1 MATNYYKLNLAS
13 LPDDLY
19 HKETDVKEWLA
30 LTTTSKGSFPPDSL
44 NRIMRLDTAVEMERI
59 IGLPLWMVGN
69 ALPFALPLFILAAV
83 FTSTGLLLLK
93 ALLLYVGILA
103 SLQKFIFVP
112 MFMKRYKRKQL
123 SNKDVRENQYVHTER
138 NNQKYNS
145 LQIIWPE
152 SVNRPA
158 LDDTPVIFTSIP
170 HGAAP
175 LGITCYPVWSKLFN
189 NKLCHWTC
197 APVVLKLPLVSTMMK
212 HMGYIPAKAKHIVD
226 TLTKKEEN
234 VGVVLDGIAG
244 MFKSDKD
251 TEIASIKQRKGIIKI
266 ALRAGVPIVPTYG
279 FGHTLLWKIVVD
291 PFGIMESL
299 SLKLDISLTPFF
311 GRWGWFL
318 GPSQRVPVCV
328 CLGEP
333 VKCPKIDEPTQD
345 DIDKYH
351 SQLLK
356 SYADLFENHKASYG
370 WANKKLVFV

>member
-1 MATNYYKLNLAS
+1 MPTNYYKLNLAS

-19 HKETDVKEWLA
+19 NKETDVKEWLA
-30 LTTTSKGSFPPDSL
+30 LTTTSKGGFPPDSL
-44 NRIMRLDTAVEMERI
+44 NRVLRMDSSVELERI
-59 IGLPLWMVGN
+59 IGISLWMVGN
-69 ALPFALPLFILAAV
+69 VLPFVLPLFILASIL
-83 FTSTGLLLLK
+83 TSTGLVLLK
-93 ALLLYVGILA
+93 AFLTYVAVLA
-103 SLQKFIFVP
+103 SLNKFVFAP

-123 SNKDVRENQYVHTER
+123 SNTDIKDNQYLHTER

-145 LQIIWPE
+145 LQFVWPE

-158 LDDTPVIFTSIP
+158 LNDKPVIFTAIP
-170 HGAAP
+170 HGAVP

-189 NKLCHWTC
+189 DKLCHWTC
-197 APVVLKLPLVSTMMK
+197 APVVLKLPIVSSFMK

-244 MFKSDKD
+244 MFRSDKN
-251 TEIASIKQRKGIIKI
+251 TEIANIKQRKGIIKI

-279 FGHTLLWKIVVD
+279 FGHTSLWKIVVD
-291 PFGIMESL
+291 PFGILEAL

-318 GPSQRVPVCV
+318 GPPQRVPLCV
-328 CLGEP
+328 ALGEP
-333 VKCPKIDEPTQD
+333 VLCPKIDEPTQD

-351 SQLLK
+351 SQLLQ
-356 SYADLFENHKASYG
+356 SYADLFECHKASYG

>member
-1 MATNYYKLNLAS
+1 MPTNYYKLNLAS

-19 HKETDVKEWLA
+19 NKETDVKEWLA
-30 LTTTSKGSFPPDSL
+30 LATTSTGSFPPNSL
-44 NRIMRLDTAVEMERI
+44 NKLQKLDLSVELERI
-59 IGLPLWMVGN
+59 NGISLWMIGN
-69 ALPFALPLFILAAV
+69 VLPFALPLLVLASIFSSMGIV
-83 FTSTGLLLLK
+83 LLK
-93 ALLLYVGILA
+93 AFLLYVLVLA
-103 SLQKFIFVP
+103 SLHKFIFAP

-123 SNKDVRENQYVHTER
+123 SKADIKDNQYLHTER

-145 LQIIWPE
+145 LQFIWPE

-158 LDDTPVIFTSIP
+158 LNDKPVIFTAIP

-189 NKLCHWTC
+189 DKLCHWTC
-197 APVVLKLPLVSTMMK
+197 APVVLKLPIVSTFMK
-212 HMGYIPAKAKHIVD
+212 HMGYVPAKAKHIVD

-244 MFKSDKD
+244 MFRSDND

-266 ALRAGVPIVPTYG
+266 ALRAGVTIVPTYG
-279 FGHTLLWKIVVD
+279 FGTTSLWKIVVD
-291 PFGIMESL
+291 PFGILEVL
-299 SLKLDISLTPFF
+299 SLKLDVSLTPFF
-311 GRWGWFL
+311 GRWNWFL
-318 GPSQRVPVCV
+318 GPPNRVPLCV

-333 VKCPKIDEPTQD
+333 VLCPKIDEPTQV

-356 SYADLFENHKASYG
+356 SYADLFEAHKAAYG

>member
-1 MATNYYKLNLAS
+1 MPTNYYKLDLAS

-19 HKETDVKEWLA
+19 NKETDVKEWLA

-44 NRIMRLDTAVEMERI
+44 NRVLRLDSSVELERI
-59 IGLPLWMVGN
+59 NGISLWMIRNV
-69 ALPFALPLFILAAV
+69 LPFALPLLVLASV
-83 FTSTGLLLLK
+83 FTSIGFVILK
-93 ALLLYVGILA
+93 AFLLYVLILA
-103 SLQKFIFVP
+103 SLHKFIFAP

-123 SNKDVRENQYVHTER
+123 SNTDIKDNQYLHTER

-145 LQIIWPE
+145 LQFIWPE
-152 SVNRPA
+152 SVSRPA
-158 LDDTPVIFTSIP
+158 LNGTPVIFTAIP

-189 NKLCHWTC
+189 DKLCHWTC
-197 APVVLKLPLVSTMMK
+197 APVVLKLPIVSTFMK

-244 MFKSDKD
+244 MFRSDND

-279 FGHTLLWKIVVD
+279 FGHTSLWKIVVD
-291 PFGIMESL
+291 PFGMLEAL
-299 SLKLDISLTPFF
+299 SLKLDVSLTPFF
-311 GRWGWFL
+311 GRWNWFL
-318 GPSQRVPVCV
+318 GPPQRVPLCV
-328 CLGEP
+328 CIGEP
-333 VKCPKIDEPTQD
+333 VKCPQIDKPTQD

-356 SYADLFENHKASYG
+356 SYADLFECHKASYG